1 MVWYHSLL
9 IKVLKVGKIPKSVAI
24 IMDGNR
30 RYATQKNKE
39 KHEGHNFGLKK
50 LEEAMQWC
58 LELGVKELT
67 VFALSTDNLKR
78 SQVEVDTLM
87 RLARDSFT
95 KMTEK
100 EGFMDKNGIQVK
112 ILGDLDMLPED
123 VAKAMRTSMERTKH
137 HDRARLNVCLCYNSK
152 YEILQAVENLS
163 EKHAKGQLKLSK
175 DGDITVEDFE
185 KELYG
190 GYNCKP
196 DILIRTSNEVRLS
209 NFLLYQTDDS

>member
-1 MVWYHSLL
+1 MVWYHNLL

-30 RYATQKNKE
+30 RYATQQNKE
-39 KHEGHNFGLKK
+39 KHEGHNSGLKK

-123 VAKAMRTSMERTKH
+123 VA
-137 HDRARLNVCLCYNSK
+137 
-152 YEILQAVENLS
+152 
-163 EKHAKGQLKLSK
+163 
-175 DGDITVEDFE
+175 
-185 KELYG
+185 
-190 GYNCKP
+190 
-196 DILIRTSNEVRLS
+196 
-209 NFLLYQTDDS
+209 